1 MSKTKIL
8 TAIPLMTL
16 LALLLISCSA
26 NKEPNKD
33 KRLHVSTMELVKSN
47 ISSSIEISSK
57 IQAASDITTPF
68 RLADYV
74 QKVNFAEGDRV
85 QKGDIV
91 IELQSKAQQSA
102 LEQAKISLDNAK
114 RDHDRAQRLRR
125 SGTYSDAQLEQS
137 SSKLKAAEAQY
148 ETAKAMESYSRLPS
162 PITGTINRIPLK
174 EGDFASVGSVAFQ
187 VVDMSHLE
195 AEIWVPERNINL
207 IEMNSEA
214 SITRSNDPNAMPY
227 KGVISSISLT
237 SDPATNTYRVLV
249 KIQPKPTLLI
259 YDTSNNKELQAS
271 MLRPGNIVT
280 VSLTTHT
287 YNNIY
292 AIPLSAVVPKG
303 DTRFIYLTKDGDLKK
318 IVPSLLGTVGDIAVI
333 DNNID
338 DGYRLIIQGQRFIA
352 ETTKVLDVTTQ
363 RDAKPDNKGKG
374 SENSTNKGKKK
385 SSGNTTEDDAM
396 KTKGS

>member
-1 MSKTKIL
+1 MSKAKIL
-8 TAIPLMTL
+8 TAVPFMAL
-16 LALLLISCSA
+16 LALLLVSCSSDKGPRA
-26 NKEPNKD
+26 D
-33 KRLHVSTMELVKSN
+33 KRLHVATMELEKSN
-47 ISSSIEISSK
+47 ISSSIKLSSK

-85 QKGDIV
+85 KKGDIV

-102 LEQAKISLDNAK
+102 LEQAKISLGNAK
-114 RDHDRAQRLRR
+114 KDHDRAKRLRR

-174 EGDFASVGSVAFQ
+174 EGDFASVGGVAFQ
-187 VVDMSHLE
+187 VVDMSSLE

-207 IEMNSEA
+207 LEMNSEA
-214 SITRSNDPNAMPY
+214 SIMRSNDPDAIPY
-227 KGVISSISLT
+227 KGKISSISLT
-237 SDPATNTYRVLV
+237 PDPATNTYRVLV
-249 KIQPKPTLLI
+249 KIQPQPTLLI
-259 YDTSNNKELQAS
+259 YDSSNPNNNAPQAA

-280 VSLTTHT
+280 VSITTHT

-292 AIPLSAVVPKG
+292 AIPLNAIVLKG
-303 DTRFIYLTKDGDLKK
+303 DSKFIYLTKDGDLKK
-318 IVPSLLGTVGDIAVI
+318 IVPSLLGTIGELAVI

-338 DGYRLIIQGQRFIA
+338 DGYRLIIQGQTFIS
-352 ETTKVLDVTTQ
+352 ESTKVLDVTTQ
-363 RDAKPDNKGKG
+363 GDTNTDNKGKG

-385 SSGNTTEDDAM
+385 GNSNTTEGDA
-396 KTKGS
+396 TKGS